1 MMLTLKARPL
11 PPNARVEIL
20 GVIPWSRT
28 QGMWVVIPDEPGFV
42 GLSADGLAE
51 LLAGPHETG
60 EPC

>member
-1 MMLTLKARPL
+1 MMLNLKLRPL

-42 GLSADGLAE
+42 GLSAEGMAE
-51 LLAGPHETG
+51 LLDALRRMD